1 VYQNSNLYNAG
12 ISDRIMAYNPVFN
25 NATPYGR
32 ATFNRNG
39 LTSQLSYLDPKK
51 RLEVRLEGQFLREI
65 RGQGTTK
72 LKDFTV
78 LTAQIKWDVSK
89 TFKFKMPLVVTSGFN
104 QQQTKRKSDLAF
116 EQINL
121 TSTQFNAGIDF
132 EFIPQFHLL
141 AGINSMQATGNEI
154 LPERKPNG
162 EIYNFTPISVDV
174 NEIIYSSGIKFNFSD
189 KIFLAGLYDYST
201 IKSNGL
207 NPYHLNQLLIVY
219 SMKF

>member
-1 VYQNSNLYNAG
+1 
-12 ISDRIMAYNPVFN
+12 
-25 NATPYGR
+25 
-32 ATFNRNG
+32 
-39 LTSQLSYLDPKK
+39 LDPKK
-51 RLEVRLEGQFLREI
+51 RLEMRLEGQFLREI

-78 LTAQIKWDVSK
+78 LSAQVKWDISK
-89 TFKFKMPLVVTSGFN
+89 TFKFKMPFILTTGFN
-104 QQQTKRKSDLAF
+104 QQQTIRKSDLSF

-121 TSTQFNAGIDF
+121 VSQQLNSGIDI

-141 AGINSMQATGNEI
+141 AGINLLNASGNEI
-154 LPERKPNG
+154 LPVRKPNG

-189 KIFLAGLYDYST
+189 KIFLAGLYDYSS